1 MIDEGAEMAVVLP
14 KTIVIAPADNK
25 RPISRAFNLSSFHF
39 VTSDSDDAMLESGP
53 RKRKRLT
60 HLTPEERMLRRKL
73 KNRVAAQTARDR
85 KKMKMQ
91 ELEEAVAVLEM
102 ENQRLQMENTVL
114 KKQTGSLS
122 EENTLLREKLELE
135 TTSCASTQSERCDPA
150 ESAVLNPQQ
159 QEQGPILSLAAS
171 QLLIYMLLTS
181 ELIGL
186 LQQIVEDTPADG
198 TKTTSLGKSGSNTE
212 TRSPTKVVGP
222 TAAELESLKEL
233 IQFDHEY
240 YKSEPPA
247 LSISQQDTKSSRNI
261 DLAAVTSTPEKVTRC
276 EASIPPSA
284 DCKEVECPT
293 ISNADRTPVLSEADL
308 ASYLEKN
315 IESLLDL
322 NALLEESQDGGS
334 GYVAPVCSEDRPVNV
349 VSESEP
355 DSDRLVTGGMKKMDF
370 STEIVSFDD
379 DLTSVIASSPLQS
392 LVDGDSSFLTC
403 LSESSYNSD
412 VSDASSPKSDITLFE
427 ESETI
432 WEESF
437 TELFPAL
444 A

>member
-1 MIDEGAEMAVVLP
+1 M
-14 KTIVIAPADNK
+14 
-25 RPISRAFNLSSFHF
+25 
-39 VTSDSDDAMLESGP
+39 
-53 RKRKRLT
+53 
-60 HLTPEERMLRRKL
+60 
-73 KNRVAAQTARDR
+73 
-85 KKMKMQ
+85 
-91 ELEEAVAVLEM
+91 
-102 ENQRLQMENTVL
+102 
-114 KKQTGSLS
+114 
-122 EENTLLREKLELE
+122 
-135 TTSCASTQSERCDPA
+135 
-150 ESAVLNPQQ
+150 
-159 QEQGPILSLAAS
+159 
-171 QLLIYMLLTS
+171 
-181 ELIGL
+181 
-186 LQQIVEDTPADG
+186 
-198 TKTTSLGKSGSNTE
+198 
-212 TRSPTKVVGP
+212 VGP